1 MSIIKRKV
9 TGFLYT
15 KLLYTKKISPVPIMK
30 KFLLNP
36 EQYPDKEAEEFV
48 MALFSV
54 AAILPDTS
62 IPLNLEDLL
71 HLMNGIVMATRIC
84 DNI

>member
-1 MSIIKRKV
+1 
-9 TGFLYT
+9 
-15 KLLYTKKISPVPIMK
+15 MK

-71 HLMNGIVMATRIC
+71 HLMNGIVIGKPRIC